1 MVEMVRTKEAARIA
15 TENGRQ
21 TEEATLNTL
30 RSTGGAPPF
39 YKEDGKKNVWYDT
52 DDVLKWAKTPTLT
65 KYNSTSEYSTRK
77 KKTPKPNGAPPELVE
92 ASSDQEGGDE

>member
-1 MVEMVRTKEAARIA
+1 MGEKVRTKKAAHIA
-15 TENGRQ
+15 TEHGRQ

-30 RSTGGAPPF
+30 RSTGGGPPF

-52 DDVLKWAKTPTLT
+52 DDVIEWAKTPTLT

-77 KKTPKPNGAPPELVE
+77 KKTQKPNGAPPE
-92 ASSDQEGGDE
+92 SSGSDPDDGEGE